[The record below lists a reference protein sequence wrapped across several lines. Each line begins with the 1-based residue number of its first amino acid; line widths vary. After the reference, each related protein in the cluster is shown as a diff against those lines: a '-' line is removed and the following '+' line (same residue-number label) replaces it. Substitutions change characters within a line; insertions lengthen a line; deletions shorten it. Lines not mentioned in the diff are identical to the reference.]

1 MARIYVRLG
10 GAQAFEALVEELDR
24 RILQDL
30 RLRSYFDGVGLER
43 LKHHQRSFL
52 AMAFGGPPG
61 YLGRTVEAAHSR
73 LDVTDEAFDRVL
85 DHLIAALADLGV
97 SRELIREVACTLLPL
112 RHDIV
117 RAAGPPPGLG
127 LSERAAPLG
136 PAGGTGA
143 VAVADRVVAG
153 RPPRV
158 RRCQLAG
165 AASSATNLAA
175 TVVKPPTTRR

>member
-127 LSERAAPLG
+127 LSERTAPLG
-136 PAGGTGA
+136 PAPQEGPAPAATPTGSL
-143 VAVADRVVAG
+143 RAG
-153 RPPRV
+153 RLEFGGVSSPAPHPRRPTSPPP
-158 RRCQLAG
+158 
-165 AASSATNLAA
+165 S
-175 TVVKPPTTRR
+175 